1 VLEEIVVKT
10 DGVPLFMEELT
21 KTVLESGLLCEA
33 AGAYVLVSALTPLAI
48 PSTLQDSLMARL
60 DRLAPV
66 REIAQ
71 IAAAI
76 GRAFSYRLV
85 EAVSPIQ
92 GTALRDALRQR
103 MAAELIHGRGAPPEE
118 TYIFKHALVR
128 DTAYASLLRSRRQR
142 IHADIARALG
152 SDSPTK
158 SKLRPRS
165 LRIITRR
172 RVFAS
177 RARVTG

>member
-76 GRAFSYRLV
+76 GREFSYRLV

-92 GTALRDALRQR
+92 GTALRDALQL

-128 DTAYASLLRSRRQR
+128 DKPTPRCCAAAANASMRTLRGR
-142 IHADIARALG
+142 LG